1 MKDDCT
7 GSGCSGCASSKQ
19 CGGCSGCGKGELLLT
34 KGEGQVLLELGQFAF
49 LPILQEG
56 RGEACSYHPIPQ
68 DVPSMPENFSQVM
81 LALQQKGLIT
91 IDPDLAMPNVSYGSW
106 ESKDLHC
113 GSIALTAKG
122 QEVVDWLSPE
132 EVLS

>member
-1 MKDDCT
+1 
-7 GSGCSGCASSKQ
+7 
-19 CGGCSGCGKGELLLT
+19 
-34 KGEGQVLLELGQFAF
+34 
-49 LPILQEG
+49 
-56 RGEACSYHPIPQ
+56 
-68 DVPSMPENFSQVM
+68 MPENFSQVM